1 MKIERSNA
9 NSWRLSLIEDGG
21 VFEYNNVLYLKT
33 DEVVDDRRTCIRLAD
48 GHVDWFVEELFV
60 YKRVAK
66 VIVE

>member
-1 MKIERSNA
+1 MKIVRSNTDLCI
-9 NSWRLSLIEDGG
+9 SSIEEGE
-21 VFEYNNVLYLKT
+21 VFEYGNVLYLKT
-33 DEVVDDRRTCIRLAD
+33 DEVVEGRRTCVRLVD

>member
-1 MKIERSNA
+1 MKIVRSNTDLCI
-9 NSWRLSLIEDGG
+9 SSIEEGE
-21 VFEYNNVLYLKT
+21 VFEYDNVLYLKT
-33 DEVVDDRRTCIRLAD
+33 DEVVEGRRTCVRLVD

>member
-1 MKIERSNA
+1 MKIVRSNT
-9 NSWRLSLIEDGG
+9 NSWRLSLIEDGE
-21 VFEYNNVLYLKT
+21 VFEYANDVWLKT
-33 DEVVDDRRTCIRLAD
+33 DEVVDDRRVCIRLTD